1 MSYLNINLKG
11 GKLMIF
17 IIGGEHQ
24 GKLNY
29 ALTLTEFKNE
39 DVLDCSKMHNLKLN
53 EMKKCNKKV
62 LYNLNILIKEL
73 LRAYDD
79 EETVKE
85 KIRIMFKDCRI
96 SVVISN
102 EIGYGIVPID
112 RFERRYRELTGRICC
127 DIAKESKEVHR
138 VVCGIGTVIKG
149 GKYD

>member
-1 MSYLNINLKG
+1 MVKG

-29 ALTLTEFKNE
+29 ALSLTEFKNE
-39 DVLDCSKMHNLKLN
+39 DVIDYSNMESLKLREIIN
-53 EMKKCNKKV
+53 CNKTV
-62 LYNLNILIKEL
+62 LYNFNILIKEL

-79 EETVKE
+79 EEIVKE
-85 KIRIMFKDCRI
+85 KINNMFKACRI

-102 EIGYGIVPID
+102 EIGYGIVPMD
-112 RFERRYRELTGRICC
+112 KFERRYRELTGRICC

-138 VVCGIGTVIKG
+138 VVCGIGTIIKG
-149 GKYD
+149 GKDD